1 MDFLK
6 VQASRIKEQLAG
18 LTPSQRMLAGALVVI
33 MVMTLLWGSRYAASS
48 EMVDVL
54 GQDLSPEDLSRITL
68 KIAERGIESKTVGS
82 RVQVPI
88 ERQREVLAMLTFER
102 LTPQDMSIGF
112 DDVVQKM
119 NSPWNT
125 DKMQDAMLTRAKE
138 AALTQ
143 IMREW
148 PDVREARVMINSVIK
163 RGFDNS
169 GVAPSASVNFR
180 MRTPG
185 SKPDKRL
192 VAAAADFIS
201 SVVSGL
207 NRSKVAVVIDGAPY
221 SVPDRGGDSAGGA
234 SDSYIEM
241 VKEGE
246 RYYSEKIE
254 ARLARYGGA
263 RVPG

>member
-138 AALTQ
+138 ATLMQ

-163 RGFDNS
+163 RGFGDAAA
-169 GVAPSASVNFR
+169 APSASVNLR
-180 MRTPG
+180 MKRPG
-185 SKPDKRL
+185 GKADKRL
-192 VAAAADFIS
+192 IAAAADTLAGG
-201 SVVSGL
+201 VSGL
-207 NRSKVAVVIDGAPY
+207 NRSKVSVVIVGAPY
-221 SVPDRGGDSAGGA
+221 SVADHATDAGAGG
-234 SDSYIEM
+234 
-241 VKEGE
+241 
-246 RYYSEKIE
+246 
-254 ARLARYGGA
+254 GG
-263 RVPG
+263 